1 MANNLTLFDPGQIP
15 AHAQEFFKDNT
26 NIDERQTV
34 PSLSLEGKVWTIV
47 KDGERIPLMR
57 TNADG
62 DREPVSILKVILLD
76 RNKKRGRTYY
86 TGTYDPAKVGKPAC
100 SSEDGVTG
108 DDGGEMTD
116 VQGWTG
122 KCADCPLAAKGSVV
136 RDGKS
141 LVACSQHRIVALIP
155 SFDLN
160 FEPLRL
166 KLAITSL
173 WDQKNPENE
182 AQGWYAFDNYTDW
195 LIAKGVKHTAA
206 LVTKMKFDSS
216 TAYPKVLFAADGWLD
231 ADQQKQI
238 ATVVHG
244 DKVKALLSGTWSLN
258 GVDGVKM
265 EHALDKLQPITKADP
280 KPVIEVIPP
289 KVAARKAAPAK
300 PALVIDADEDEEIEL
315 PKAVKKAAPAP
326 VEKPAPAK
334 PSAVPDSLK
343 GILGDW
349 GDED

>member
-15 AHAQEFFKDNT
+15 AHAQDFFKDNT

-108 DDGGEMTD
+108 DDGGEMTG
-116 VQGWTG
+116 VEGWTG

-136 RDGKS
+136 RDGKA

-155 SFDLN
+155 SFDLD

-195 LIAKGVKHTAA
+195 LVAKGVKHTAA

-216 TAYPKVLFAADGWLD
+216 VAYPKVLFAADGWLD
-231 ADQQKQI
+231 ADQQRQV
-238 ATVVHG
+238 ATVVHS
-244 DKVKALLSGTWSLN
+244 DKVKGLLSGTWSLA

-265 EHALDKLQPITKADP
+265 ENALDKLQPITKADP

-289 KVAARKAAPAK
+289 KVTARAVAKPAK
-300 PALVIDADEDEEIEL
+300 PALVIDADEDEIEL
-315 PKAVKKAAPAP
+315 PKPVKRAAPVA
-326 VEKPAPAK
+326 EKPAPAK
-334 PSAVPDSLK
+334 TADIPDALK

-349 GDED
+349 GDD